1 MNSAN
6 TDVPVL
12 PMGFLSSDQD
22 ISPSS
27 EPFDHMTT
35 APPNITGALQVIELA
50 HSELCG
56 LMREREAIIKRMT
69 VLKQTI
75 AGLIEIFGADGVRK
89 EYLDLVQPPPRH
101 RGNSLTQTCRAV
113 LARASEP
120 LTAHELV
127 EGIRAADVTSIQHQ
141 KNPMASVCS
150 ILSRLA
156 SYGEVRSV
164 VAASGRRQWAWTK
177 TEGNGRSPCSESVSK
192 L

>member
-6 TDVPVL
+6 TDIPAL
-12 PMGFLSSDQD
+12 PMGFLPSDQD
-22 ISPSS
+22 ISPVL
-27 EPFDHMTT
+27 EPFDHM
-35 APPNITGALQVIELA
+35 AMVLPNITGARQVIELA

-75 AGLIEIFGADGVRK
+75 AGLIEIFGADGVSK
-89 EYLDLVQPPPRH
+89 EHLDLVKPSRRH

-113 LARASEP
+113 LAKAPEP

-127 EGIRAADVTSIQHQ
+127 EGIRAADVTLIQHH
-141 KNPMASVCS
+141 KNPIASVTS
-150 ILSRLA
+150 ILSRLV
-156 SYGEVRSV
+156 SYGEVRSI

-177 TEGNGRSPCSESVSK
+177 TDGNGRSPCE
-192 L
+192 

>member
-6 TDVPVL
+6 TDIPAL
-12 PMGFLSSDQD
+12 PMGFLPSDQD
-22 ISPSS
+22 ISPVL
-27 EPFDHMTT
+27 EPFDHM
-35 APPNITGALQVIELA
+35 AMVLPNITGARQVIELA

-75 AGLIEIFGADGVRK
+75 AGLIEIFGADGVSK
-89 EYLDLVQPPPRH
+89 EHLDLVKPSRRH

-113 LARASEP
+113 LAKAPEP

-127 EGIRAADVTSIQHQ
+127 EGIRAADVTLIQHH

-150 ILSRLA
+150 ILSRLV

-177 TEGNGRSPCSESVSK
+177 TDGNGRS
-192 L
+192 LR